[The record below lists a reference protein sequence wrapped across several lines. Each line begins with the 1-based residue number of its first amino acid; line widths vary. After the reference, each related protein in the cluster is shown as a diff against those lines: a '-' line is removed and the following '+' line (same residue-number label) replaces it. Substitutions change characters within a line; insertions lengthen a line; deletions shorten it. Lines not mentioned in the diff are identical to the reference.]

1 MSRPAVCLLGMG
13 APAGPAHVRAY
24 LYRIFSD
31 RHILPLPAMV
41 RIPLAW
47 YIAASRCRAS
57 RAKYSVIGGHS
68 PFTPQSRAQCEAL
81 AAALD
86 RRGRAM
92 PVLPAMRYA
101 SPSIAEAVRELRG
114 SGVTDVV
121 GLPQYPQ
128 YSLTTTA
135 SCIETLERACAGAGM
150 RVVPIREYPAL
161 PGLVAAW
168 AEALKAYLPAENGD
182 NRNHVLFLAHSIPLR
197 CVERGDPYPVHVART
212 VNAIVGALERHVEW
226 SLAYQSRTAR
236 GTWLSP
242 SAESAVLDL
251 ARRGTKRLAVVPVSF
266 LTENLETLYDIDA
279 NLAHLAA
286 GAGLRRFAR
295 VPVPHAA
302 AALIEG
308 WADLVEGALKGAGA
322 Q

>member
-1 MSRPAVCLLGMG
+1 MSRFAVCLLGMG
-13 APAGPAHVRAY
+13 APSGPKHVRAY

-31 RHILPLPAMV
+31 RHIIPLPAPL
-41 RIPLAW
+41 RIPLAC
-47 YIAASRCRAS
+47 YIAATRCRAS
-57 RAKYSVIGGHS
+57 KAKYSVLGGHS

-86 RRGRAM
+86 RRGRTM

-101 SPSIAEAVRELRG
+101 SPSIEEAVRTMRDG
-114 SGVTDVV
+114 GVTDVV
-121 GLPQYPQ
+121 GLSQYPQ
-128 YSLTTTA
+128 YSLATTA
-135 SCIETLERACAGAGM
+135 SCLETLERACARAGM
-150 RVVPIREYPAL
+150 RVVPVREYPAL

-168 AEALKAYLPAENGD
+168 AEALKVYLPADNGEN
-182 NRNHVLFLAHSIPLR
+182 RSHVLFLAHSIPLR
-197 CVERGDPYPVHVART
+197 CVERGDPYPAHVAET
-212 VNAIVGALERHVEW
+212 VNAIVGALGRPVEW

-236 GTWLSP
+236 GSWLSP

-251 ARRGTKRLAVVPVSF
+251 ARRGTRRLAVVPVSF
-266 LTENLETLYDIDA
+266 VTENLETLYDIDA

-286 GAGLRRFAR
+286 SAGLRRFAR

-308 WADLVEGALKGAGA
+308 WADLVEGALRGAT
-322 Q
+322 